1 MVSSLSMAI
10 AEAARPARAVS
21 SNEDA
26 AAALEDMLADD
37 RPYLLVCE
45 IKPDY
50 PSL

>member
-1 MVSSLSMAI
+1 MELK
-10 AEAARPARAVS
+10 EL
-21 SNEDA
+21 E
-26 AAALEDMLADD
+26 AALEDMLADD